1 MSEKPIKQI
10 IMVVDV
16 ELDSFPEMLTPML
29 KAYAPLV
36 MQSTP
41 ITGIGIVA
49 IRDTSDPTVY
59 DFLNTCDCDTIIQF

>member
-1 MSEKPIKQI
+1 MNNDKIKQI

-16 ELDSFPEMLTPML
+16 ELDFFPEILTPGL
-29 KAYAPLV
+29 KAYAPLI

-49 IRDTSDPTVY
+49 IRDTSDPTVF
-59 DFLNTCDCDTIIQF
+59 DFLKTCDCDTIIEF